1 MQSHQMTSVQRRAVA
16 KSLME
21 QTITSDVLRDWIEKL
36 REAFDRT
43 MLYKNFVEGLAVEA
57 LEEYIIEH
65 PEDRDRAT
73 AIREPIKE
81 LVAQAQIVNKLL
93 IDIDQKIGRPSSAEK
108 ASTEAGGG
116 QVPADSEVPEIPAVG
131 AEEGEAVAEPE
142 AEEPE
147 AEEEAEEETEA

>member
-43 MLYKNFVEGLAVEA
+43 MLYKNFVEGLAIEA

-65 PEDRDRAT
+65 PEDRDRAQ

-81 LVAQAQIVNKLL
+81 LVAQAQVVNKLL

-108 ASTEAGGG
+108 ASTEAGEG
-116 QVPADSEVPEIPAVG
+116 QAPDSEVPEIPEAG
-131 AEEGEAVAEPE
+131 AAGEGEAPE
-142 AEEPE
+142 AVEPE